1 MKLSGKNKLLPLLP
15 ALLVTLIMAAAGL
28 LMAVSE
34 SFTSPSGEKNPS
46 AYNELFADSS
56 FQVSVLYSLNITIVS
71 TILSIMIGLIIVR
84 STYSF
89 LQKRH
94 WKLAAWLPM
103 LFPHFVWGYLLF
115 LLFSQSGWIS
125 TLAFELGIINSIDEF
140 PEIMKASNGLGIIL
154 TYVWKEV
161 PFVILML
168 LPIYQQ
174 MDVKRKDIVYTL
186 GGSGW
191 HAFKAVEWP
200 MLVPSLIEIAFILFA
215 FIFAAYEVPALLG
228 ATYPKMISVL
238 TIDWFYS
245 GDWSK
250 RPLAFAAMVMTSI
263 VILLCLYCMYLSL
276 NRHRERAAKGSVIE
290 KTENKTPS
298 KLLFMITLTAF
309 VFPVLFVMVKSVSV
323 SWSLGDI
330 FPAGFS
336 LRGWKILAQEPK
348 LAEALIN
355 SVEIGLWVIVLNL
368 FLGIPA
374 AKTLAHVSFKGKAAV
389 ETILLTPIIVPAL
402 TIAMGLHVVFIRA
415 GLADNMA
422 GVVIIQLLPTLPY
435 TIKVIRSGFE
445 RIGVKW
451 EEQANTLG
459 ASKGSVLFR
468 IYFPQLLP
476 SFRSVVFLVM
486 TISLSQYLLTA
497 LIGGGSVITLASLFF
512 PYFQSADDAVIASF
526 SILFA
531 LVPVFIWIFF
541 ESVFRLAI
549 PYRKR

>member
-1 MKLSGKNKLLPLLP
+1 MKLSGRTKLLPLLP
-15 ALLVTLIMAAAGL
+15 SLLVTSILAAAGL

-84 STYSF
+84 RTYSF

-125 TLAFELGIINSIDEF
+125 TLAFELRLINSIEEF
-140 PEIMKASNGLGIIL
+140 PEIMKDSNGLGIIL

-174 MDVKRKDIVYTL
+174 MDVKRKDAVYTL
-186 GGSGW
+186 GGSKW
-191 HAFKAVEWP
+191 HGFKSVEWP
-200 MLVPSLIEIAFILFA
+200 VLIPSLIEIAFILFS

-250 RPLAFAAMVMTSI
+250 RPLAFAAMIMASI
-263 VILLCLYCMYLSL
+263 VILFCLFIVYFSL
-276 NRHRERAAKGSVIE
+276 NRQRERAAKGNVIE
-290 KTENKTPS
+290 KTENKAPS
-298 KLLFMITLTAF
+298 KSLFVITLTAF
-309 VFPVLFVMVKSVSV
+309 VFPVLFVIVKSVSV
-323 SWSLGDI
+323 SWRWGDI

-336 LRGWKILAQEPK
+336 LRSWISLAEEPK
-348 LAEALIN
+348 LAEALI
-355 SVEIGLWVIVLNL
+355 SSMEIGLWVIALNL

-402 TIAMGLHVVFIRA
+402 TIAMGLHVLFIRA
-415 GLADNMA
+415 GLADAIA

-435 TIKVIRSGFE
+435 TIKVMRSGFE
-445 RIGVKW
+445 SIGVKW

-459 ASKGSVLFR
+459 SSKASVFYR
-468 IYFPQLLP
+468 IYLPHLLP
-476 SFRSVVFLVM
+476 SLRSVIFLVM

-497 LIGGGSVITLASLFF
+497 LIGGGAIITLASLFF

-531 LVPVFIWIFF
+531 LVPVFICMLF
-541 ESVFRLAI
+541 ERLFRFVT
-549 PYRKR
+549 PYQKR